1 MYWCDRYDVDNMILA
16 AIWCGRTKPQMAIFL
31 NAFVEE
37 VKQLSVEGARLLDV
51 DVFVTFGDVQL
62 HMHMK
67 E

>member
-1 MYWCDRYDVDNMILA
+1 
-16 AIWCGRTKPQMAIFL
+16 MAIFL